1 VNAQSLGLRHS
12 VTLVAP
18 PVALPAPEVEVAH
31 WDTPFVNVRPLWR
44 HVVAVTMI
52 FALSVA
58 WVEVRLDVKKTRIE
72 LDRNASMQRE
82 ALVLNK
88 RLRLEVDARRR
99 AAAMEQVGRALSLSG
114 AAPVVVVARR

>member
-1 VNAQSLGLRHS
+1 
-12 VTLVAP
+12 
-18 PVALPAPEVEVAH
+18 VALPAPEVEVAH

>member
-1 VNAQSLGLRHS
+1 MNAQSLGLRHS